1 MRRVPVMGL
10 TLILIA
16 APFLD
21 QIWDPS
27 LGLIERQSP
36 AQAPVRMTKEV
47 TSPTC
52 STVRWQFCHQPE
64 EVRIM
69 QGVWQLQLIPGGR
82 GAQDTPH
89 VIPGESTQLGQI
101 GLEKE
106 EI

>member
-1 MRRVPVMGL
+1 MGL

-36 AQAPVRMTKEV
+36 AQAPVRMTKEA

-52 STVRWQFCHQPE
+52 STVRGQFCHQPE

-82 GAQDTPH
+82 GAQKTSH
-89 VIPGESTQLGQI
+89 AIPRESTQPGQI
-101 GLEKE
+101 GPEKE